1 MCLKSAR
8 SVVVWAI
15 MLVFSIGTAG
25 ANPELDYQQARKL
38 HETGNYVESADRLR
52 SAVAQGH
59 LAALLPLAAMYRA
72 GQGVK
77 QDFGQSLRLFTLA
90 AEKGYPSAQFT
101 LGVMYRAGEGTPQDY
116 SVAIKWFLK
125 AAHQGH
131 QKSQNNLGT
140 MFERGRGVKSD
151 YLIAL
156 MWYEIAAMNGNIM
169 GARNQKRLA
178 RKLSP
183 PDVLRVQKTARSC
196 MKSNYK
202 TCSLILTAP

>member
-1 MCLKSAR
+1 MCLKPVR
-8 SVVVWAI
+8 SVIFWAI
-15 MLVFSIGTAG
+15 IFVFSIGTAG

-38 HETGNYVESADRLR
+38 FKVGNYAESADRLH

-77 QDFGQSLRLFTLA
+77 QDFGQSLRLFSLA

-101 LGVMYRAGEGTPQDY
+101 LGVMYRAGEGAPKDY
-116 SVAIKWFLK
+116 SVAMKWFLK

-140 MFERGRGVKSD
+140 MFEHGRGVKTD
-151 YLIAL
+151 YVIAL
-156 MWYEIAAMNGNIM
+156 MWYEIAAMNDNIM

-183 PDVLRVQKTARSC
+183 KDVLHAQKTARSC
-196 MKSNYK
+196 LKSHYK
-202 TCSLILTAP
+202 TCNPN